1 MYRLLEHLISRKAVR
16 STLLVVSISLLVTP
30 LSHATSILVQFE
42 SEVDLPSGSNME
54 VLYHTYDT
62 FTDLVSFNLT
72 SSTFSPV
79 DLIGTYSTTG
89 LAFDGSQ
96 YIVQFESEVDLPS
109 GSNMEVLYHTYDT
122 FADLVSFNL
131 ASSTFSPVDIIGT
144 YSTTGIAFDGSQY
157 IVQFESEVDLPSG
170 SNMEVL
176 YHTYDTF
183 ADLVS
188 FTLASSTFSPVDLI
202 GTYSTTGL
210 AFDGSQYIV
219 QFESEVDLP
228 SGSNMEVLYH
238 TYDTFADLVSFNL
251 ASSTFSPVDIIG
263 TYSTTGLA
271 FDGNTAGAIPE
282 PSTLALMALGLA
294 GLGYRRHRSKRA
306 A

>member
-62 FTDLVSFNLT
+62 FTDLVSFNL
-72 SSTFSPV
+72 
-79 DLIGTYSTTG
+79 
-89 LAFDGSQ
+89 
-96 YIVQFESEVDLPS
+96 
-109 GSNMEVLYHTYDT
+109 
-122 FADLVSFNL
+122 
-131 ASSTFSPVDIIGT
+131 
-144 YSTTGIAFDGSQY
+144 
-157 IVQFESEVDLPSG
+157 
-170 SNMEVL
+170 
-176 YHTYDTF
+176 
-183 ADLVS
+183 
-188 FTLASSTFSPVDLI
+188 
-202 GTYSTTGL
+202 
-210 AFDGSQYIV
+210 
-219 QFESEVDLP
+219 
-228 SGSNMEVLYH
+228 
-238 TYDTFADLVSFNL
+238 